1 MRTLTVTGHGTV
13 QVEPDAADVR
23 VAAVQRAAG
32 VSDAVAGVDAAVRI
46 AGATA
51 REFTDTAQISS
62 AGLSVW
68 PHHDHQGQA
77 TGFEARHSLAIRC
90 PDLAA
95 AGGLVSAL
103 AERVGDQLVV
113 ESVSLVVSDPQQS
126 QDRARAA
133 AFEDARRRGTHLA
146 ELADDLLG
154 PVQAVSE
161 GGAPSIHAEGGG
173 SMAYRSSLDI
183 SFEGGQQSVTTTVTV
198 TFALGG

>member
-23 VAAVQRAAG
+23 VAAVQRAAS
-32 VSDAVAGVDAAVRI
+32 VTDAVAGVDAAVRL

-51 REFTDTAQISS
+51 REFTDGSHVSS

-77 TGFEARHSLAIRC
+77 VGFEARHSLAIRC
-90 PDLAA
+90 PDLTA

-103 AERVGDQLVV
+103 AERVGDRLVV
-113 ESVSLVVSDPQQS
+113 EGVSLVVSDPEAA
-126 QDRARAA
+126 QDEARAA
-133 AFEDARRRGTHLA
+133 AFADARRRGAHLA
-146 ELADDLLG
+146 GLADDLLG
-154 PVQAVSE
+154 PVQALSE
-161 GGAPSIHAEGGG
+161 GGVPSVHAESSGTT
-173 SMAYRSSLDI
+173 ALRSSLDV
-183 SFEGGQQSVTTTVTV
+183 SFEGGQQSVATTVTV